1 MTEDKKENKITA
13 DLRKEKTSHKKFQ
26 ALIKFDGAS
35 HTLEVE
41 ADSTAVKVKDYRK
54 NPKKFS
60 FGTVVAQN
68 KNKIEF
74 YCYPLSSLD
83 HVQMSFHKDFSAKS
97 ANFPIDS
104 RRLAEIRAVTRRI
117 GYFMGLPK
125 KRKQRYLRKKGFYA
139 NIILKE
145 DYNAKDASPH

>member
-1 MTEDKKENKITA
+1 MTEDRSENKISA
-13 DLRKEKTSHKKFQ
+13 DLKKEKTPHKKFQ
-26 ALIKFDGAS
+26 AQIKFDGVP
-35 HTLEVE
+35 HTLEID
-41 ADSTAVKVKDYRK
+41 ADSTKVKVREYTK

-68 KNKIEF
+68 KNKVEF

-117 GYFMGLPK
+117 GYFMGLSKERK
-125 KRKQRYLRKKGFYA
+125 KLYLRKKGFYA
-139 NIILKE
+139 NINITKGLE
-145 DYNAKDASPH
+145 C

>member
-1 MTEDKKENKITA
+1 MTEGKKENKITV
-13 DLRKEKTSHKKFQ
+13 DLKKEKAPHERFQ
-26 ALIKFDGAS
+26 ALIKFDGS
-35 HTLEVE
+35 PHTLEVE
-41 ADSTAVKVKDYRK
+41 ADNTEVKVREYKK

-117 GYFMGLPK
+117 GYFMGLSK
-125 KRKQRYLRKKGFYA
+125 ERKQRYLRKKGFYA
-139 NIILKE
+139 NINITRGL
-145 DYNAKDASPH
+145 

>member
-1 MTEDKKENKITA
+1 MTEDKSENKITA

-26 ALIKFDGAS
+26 AQFKFDGVP
-35 HTLEVE
+35 HTLEIE
-41 ADSTAVKVKDYRK
+41 ADKTELKVRKYEK

-60 FGTVVAQN
+60 FGKIVAQN

-83 HVQMSFHKDFSAKS
+83 HVQMSFHKDFSAK
-97 ANFPIDS
+97 APNFPIDS

-117 GYFMGLPK
+117 GYFMSLSKERK
-125 KRKQRYLRKKGFYA
+125 KLYLRKKGFFA
-139 NIILKE
+139 NINITKGL
-145 DYNAKDASPH
+145 

>member
-1 MTEDKKENKITA
+1 MTGKSGNKITA
-13 DLRKEKTSHKKFQ
+13 DLKKEKTAHEKFQ
-26 ALIKFDGAS
+26 AQFKFDGVP
-35 HTLEVE
+35 HTLEIE
-41 ADSTAVKVKDYRK
+41 ADKTELKVKEYKK

-60 FGTVVAQN
+60 FGYVVAQN

-83 HVQMSFHKDFSAKS
+83 HAQMSFHKDFSAKA

-117 GYFMGLPK
+117 GYFMGLSK
-125 KRKQRYLRKKGFYA
+125 KRKQRYLRKKGFFA
-139 NIILKE
+139 NINITKGL
-145 DYNAKDASPH
+145 